1 MNGFHAAME
10 PSAWLKPPA
19 GALADYFIVAG
30 ETEWFSELDHRRDVE
45 KRGFSPRLQV
55 GLQSDQRRTIFVSW
69 AKRSV
74 PNVSRK

>member
-1 MNGFHAAME
+1 MNGFPVAME
-10 PSAWLKPPA
+10 PSAWLNPPA

-30 ETEWFSELDHRRDVE
+30 ETGWFSELDHRQGDE
-45 KRGFSPRLQV
+45 KRGFFPSQV
-55 GLQSDQRRTIFVSW
+55 IVFVGW